1 MSKTY
6 RPWNPNQ
13 QWLLPPSPQHWLP
26 EGDLVYFAMD
36 VVQQLDISA
45 ITGYYER
52 SDRGYPPYHP
62 RMMSSLLLYS
72 YCNGVFSSRRIQV
85 RCERDVAYRVI
96 VGQDV
101 PDFRTIS
108 DFRKIHLKALSGLFL
123 QVLTL
128 CREAGLVK
136 LGHVSLDGTKIKANA
151 SRHKAMSYDRMK
163 QDEERLQSEI
173 DALLAQAER
182 VDSEEDGKLGNRRGD
197 ELPAELARRQSRLK
211 KIQQAKAALEERAKA
226 KVEQEKARKGP
237 PQDPE
242 GSSPGRKGTRKSSPV
257 VPEDK
262 AQYNFTDP
270 TTSIMKANNKG
281 WDQCGNA
288 QAVVAGENQIIVAAD
303 VTNQPNDKRQAQP
316 MMGQAIENV
325 EKTRTPNDDAM
336 LGAASM
342 DSGYFSEENVRW
354 LEEHKI
360 DGYVAT
366 ERIKHNE
373 RVPTAPRGRPPAD
386 LTAKEKMARKLR
398 TKKGRAT
405 YAKRKSIVEPVFG
418 QIKRCRGFTQ
428 FLLRGMEKIRGEWSL
443 VCLTH
448 NLLKLFRA
456 QIVVA
461 W

>member
-1 MSKTY
+1 
-6 RPWNPNQ
+6 
-13 QWLLPPSPQHWLP
+13 
-26 EGDLVYFAMD
+26 
-36 VVQQLDISA
+36 
-45 ITGYYER
+45 
-52 SDRGYPPYHP
+52 
-62 RMMSSLLLYS
+62 
-72 YCNGVFSSRRIQV
+72 
-85 RCERDVAYRVI
+85 
-96 VGQDV
+96 
-101 PDFRTIS
+101 
-108 DFRKIHLKALSGLFL
+108 
-123 QVLTL
+123 
-128 CREAGLVK
+128 
-136 LGHVSLDGTKIKANA
+136 
-151 SRHKAMSYDRMK
+151 MK

-173 DALLAQAER
+173 DALLTQAEQ

-211 KIQQAKAALEERAKA
+211 KIQQAKAALEQRAKA
-226 KVEQEKARKGP
+226 KAEEEKARKGP

-242 GSSPGRKGTRKSSPV
+242 GSSPVRKGTRKSSPV

-288 QAVVAGENQIIVAAD
+288 QAVVARENQIIVAAD
-303 VTNQPNDKRQAQP
+303 VTNQPNDKRQVQP
-316 MMGQAIENV
+316 MMGQAMENV
-325 EKTRTPNDDAM
+325 EKTRTPNDDAII
-336 LGAASM
+336 GAASM

-398 TKKGRAT
+398 TKKGRDT
-405 YAKRKSIVEPVFG
+405 YSKRKSIVEPVFG

-456 QIVVA
+456 QIAVA